1 MGETIYALGLT
12 EIISLFLHKS
22 DLISRDIYLPHGW
35 FLFLVVHGQ
44 WGFPVA
50 HCLTGSDLSAHLFHF
65 GLHVSVLP
73 EGNLGWEPSAQGVL
87 GFTPPGHTFSSLAQR
102 LNSRSATAKARR
114 ADSVKMIN
122 LMLMVLLLLPC

>member
-1 MGETIYALGLT
+1 M
-12 EIISLFLHKS
+12 IS
-22 DLISRDIYLPHGW
+22 ISQDIRDIYLPHGW

-73 EGNLGWEPSAQGVL
+73 EGHLGWER
-87 GFTPPGHTFSSLAQR
+87 SSLAQTCPR
-102 LNSRSATAKARR
+102 TSSILVCMCQSCLRGTWAGSHLHWLRPVR
-114 ADSVKMIN
+114 AP
-122 LMLMVLLLLPC
+122 LPFWFACVSPA

>member
-1 MGETIYALGLT
+1 MERY
-12 EIISLFLHKS
+12 LFGRMLYIWAVKGWYRQ
-22 DLISRDIYLPHGW
+22 ISRDIYLPHGW

-73 EGNLGWEPSAQGVL
+73 EGHLGW
-87 GFTPPGHTFSSLAQR
+87 TPPGHTFSSLAQR

-114 ADSVKMIN
+114 ADRVKMIN
-122 LMLMVLLLLPC
+122 LIMMMVLLLLLSLPPSFCP